1 MSTRVDADFGNCAAW
16 LFTPDGDGP
25 HPCVVMAHG
34 FSLTRHDALPDY
46 AEAFARA
53 GVASL
58 VFDYRHL
65 GDSGGDA
72 GRFRTPEQRDDW
84 TAAIAHARSLSQVD
98 SDRIV
103 LWGYSFGG
111 GHAVNAAARDTR
123 IAAVIALM
131 PFLDGVPRVLGNP
144 LRQTAWILPKAIADR
159 LGRRVRVP
167 ATATPSDHGAMSL
180 PGEYDGF
187 LKSAKPDGPWRN
199 SIGPGVFL
207 TVATFRPVTKAR
219 KLRMPIWLGLGDRDI
234 SVSANAIRRTATTA
248 PNATLVTY
256 SDFDHF
262 GGLHG
267 DGPAR
272 VAADQV
278 AFLQSIGLTR

>member
-1 MSTRVDADFGNCAAW
+1 
-16 LFTPDGDGP
+16 
-25 HPCVVMAHG
+25 MAHG
-34 FSLTRHDALPDY
+34 FSLTRHDALPAY
-46 AEAFARA
+46 AEAFAQA
-53 GVASL
+53 GLASL

-65 GDSGGDA
+65 GDSRGDA
-72 GRFRTPEQRDDW
+72 GRFRTKEQRDDW
-84 TAAIAHARSLSQVD
+84 TAAIAHARSLPQVD
-98 SDRIV
+98 PDRIV

-111 GHAVNAAARDTR
+111 GHAVNAAARDAR
-123 IAAVIALM
+123 IAAVIGLM
-131 PFLDGVPRVLGNP
+131 PFLDGLPRVLANP

-167 ATATPSDHGAMSL
+167 ATAAPTNHGAMSL

-187 LKSAKPDGPWRN
+187 IQSADPDGPWRN

-219 KLRMPIWLGLGDRDI
+219 KLAMPIWLCVGERDI
-234 SVSANAIRRTATTA
+234 SVSGQAIRRAAASA
-248 PNATLVTY
+248 PNATLVAY
-256 SDFDHF
+256 PDYDHF

-267 DGPAR
+267 DGPAQ